1 VNSYYLLL
9 KKFHQNGGKS
19 NADIN
24 SSTFD
29 KSLLAPK
36 PRKPQTN
43 NFVSGAITSNEQSR
57 EREKSREASSDKN
70 SKTFIINYVT
80 GKPRRPREKLK

>member
-1 VNSYYLLL
+1 M

-43 NFVSGAITSNEQSR
+43 NFGIFSWSKDLLIPI
-57 EREKSREASSDKN
+57 KSEWNNHIK
-70 SKTFIINYVT
+70 
-80 GKPRRPREKLK
+80 